1 VFLRDSVAFNGCS
14 IILHST
20 LGDVFAPTLAR
31 LHTRHSRVPVPANPA
46 NVCAFAP
53 RLPRPPD
60 SSCARRGPARLLRR
74 RFLGALLLE
83 HPQPRL
89 PRVLHLPA
97 GTQCDAHYT
106 LRVACVQL
114 TAEYSGCSVD
124 TMAHSRVQS
133 QAAGQHRATHPASR
147 AAALRSPASIAR
159 IRASCFSL
167 RAAIAA
173 KSADCG
179 SEPSPAPAPDLELD
193 GGGGGGRGGGGG
205 ARGGGGGPPEGGGG
219 GGGAEGG
226 SAGCSLRHGSIE
238 AGGSHSARTSCSD
251 GTVCPSLTCSGGQ
264 PD

>member
-1 VFLRDSVAFNGCS
+1 MSKRTGSLDGRIYAGAWIAGRSRTAYVSGSVEARKVLCFSVTPSPLTDVALYFTARWEMFLPQPSHACTHD
-14 IILHST
+14 
-20 LGDVFAPTLAR
+20 
-31 LHTRHSRVPVPANPA
+31 SRVPVPANPA

-193 GGGGGGRGGGGG
+193 GGGGGGRGGGDG
-205 ARGGGGGPPEGGGG
+205 R
-219 GGGAEGG
+219 
-226 SAGCSLRHGSIE
+226 LR
-238 AGGSHSARTSCSD
+238 RRR
-251 GTVCPSLTCSGGQ
+251 
-264 PD
+264 